1 MEGYLGSYATLG
13 LLLLAG
19 GGSTLYM
26 GAVNTL
32 LQTTVPADFRGRI
45 MSVYSLTLGG
55 FMPLGGM
62 LLGSAASLTGS
73 VALVVAAGGA
83 LVAATAVA
91 IGLAVPEVSNER

>member
-1 MEGYLGSYATLG
+1 
-13 LLLLAG
+13 
-19 GGSTLYM
+19 M
-26 GAVNTL
+26 GAANTL
-32 LQTTVPADFRGRI
+32 LQTGVPAEFRGRI

-83 LVAATAVA
+83 LVAGAAIAV
-91 IGLAVPEVSNER
+91 GLAVPEVKSQR